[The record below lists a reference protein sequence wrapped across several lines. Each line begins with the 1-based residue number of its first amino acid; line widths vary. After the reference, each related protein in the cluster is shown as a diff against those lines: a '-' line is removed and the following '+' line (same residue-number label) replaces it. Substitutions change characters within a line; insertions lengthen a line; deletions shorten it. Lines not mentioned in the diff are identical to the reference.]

1 MDRITKPVIA
11 VVDDDSGA
19 RESLTSLIESAGLT
33 ARVFSL
39 AKEFLQ
45 EGFPGEDQLFDYIRP
60 NARDGR
66 PGFAALR
73 PARTPGPSCHLHHS
87 SSR

>member
-45 EGFPGEDQLFDYIRP
+45 EGFPGEDQLFDYRRP

-73 PARTPGPSCHLHHS
+73 PARTPGLSCHLHHS